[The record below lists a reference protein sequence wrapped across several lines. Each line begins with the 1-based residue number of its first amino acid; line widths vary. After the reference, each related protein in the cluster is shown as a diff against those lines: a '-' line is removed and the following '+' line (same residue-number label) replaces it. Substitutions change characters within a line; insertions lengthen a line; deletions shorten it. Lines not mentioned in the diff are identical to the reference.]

1 MARTYPPSAGSL
13 SGSTTT
19 LVFPSDRDGFVVL
32 AESRFAHFEGFAL
45 VRRIASGPNA
55 ERFAWRGIHAQRP
68 IWAENLAL
76 LNWQRGIDLDGRAT
90 HPEHPEIPDTFNA
103 DYSQVSRIFAEHCFW
118 ATYAHGP
125 GAQGCHFEHVV
136 AVDCEAGIFD
146 GSQSG
151 NGYVDCYV
159 FSGGKTEPPY
169 YMKNQSVLM
178 NCHCES
184 PLPPQ
189 LHQDTTSIGS
199 SFNVGTLPPNVAKA
213 LNVTGGDFLQI
224 NGTPAKQ
231 AGKPFPA
238 PVASFAGSEKVAVT
252 VDGMQ
257 RVVTFADGSFTP
269 HQVAAQINAAF
280 ADLGLPRVATAN
292 GFINSITIEGW
303 RGHKG
308 SLSVEGSAETLTKIG
323 FPAVPQDAYRPCLLL
338 SSKESANVTFRGY
351 SGPGPDSVGTDHQLS
366 VTMARDGLRP
376 MYWQAFGK
384 DGDHDEFGVQRAF
397 RDGVRRW
404 TFTRAHDTDNAT
416 LSFTMPKDPLGPAD
430 SLGGDQLLAN
440 QGVWLGRGPV
450 RVLLCSGTP
459 KKGQGAFP
467 RSPQD
472 VAWDMSANPPKRYVR
487 KADGWFL
494 EPVGGPTPPPDEALE
509 YTLNQNSL
517 TNVDDAAGG
526 WQFEGGMVLDHGAHV
541 AQYASSRRVT
551 IGGTNALN
559 AATVT
564 LTLFFGSASG
574 QAAENMTLQGAH
586 SFSSGEAI
594 GSVSAASSAFASRV
608 GHHFRWFDGGLA
620 IS

>member
-103 DYSQVSRIFAEHCFW
+103 DYSHVSRIFAEHCFW

-280 ADLGLPRVATAN
+280 ADLGPSRGYCE

-366 VTMARDGLRP
+366 VTMARDGRGP
-376 MYWQAFGK
+376 CIG
-384 DGDHDEFGVQRAF
+384 
-397 RDGVRRW
+397 RRSAK
-404 TFTRAHDTDNAT
+404 TG
-416 LSFTMPKDPLGPAD
+416 TMMNSGCSGPLGTASD
-430 SLGGDQLLAN
+430 AGHSLGHTTRTTRRFPSPCRKIRWVQQIRWVGTSC
-440 QGVWLGRGPV
+440 WLTKVCGSVAVQFGCSCVVVRQRRGKV
-450 RVLLCSGTP
+450 RSRARRRTLHGTCLP
-459 KKGQGAFP
+459 ILRNA
-467 RSPQD
+467 
-472 VAWDMSANPPKRYVR
+472 MYVR
-487 KADGWFL
+487 QM
-494 EPVGGPTPPPDEALE
+494 VGSLSQWAALPHR
-509 YTLNQNSL
+509 LMRPWNI
-517 TNVDDAAGG
+517 
-526 WQFEGGMVLDHGAHV
+526 H
-541 AQYASSRRVT
+541 
-551 IGGTNALN
+551 
-559 AATVT
+559 
-564 LTLFFGSASG
+564 
-574 QAAENMTLQGAH
+574 
-586 SFSSGEAI
+586 
-594 GSVSAASSAFASRV
+594 
-608 GHHFRWFDGGLA
+608 
-620 IS
+620 